1 MIKINLKKQIDHSNF
16 NNFLDNWYEL
26 VQKANEYIQTTQP
39 WSKFKEDA
47 DIQDG
52 IKDMEFLVALI
63 KDIGLI
69 SSGILIKSFEKLKL
83 NLGWGRLNDITTW
96 KDSNLSQRDFEEAF
110 NIKEFDVNLSSVHL
124 YEQK

>member
-1 MIKINLKKQIDHSNF
+1 LIKINLKKQIDHSNF